1 MPKFL
6 DPPHGMG
13 QMENCFKL
21 EQRKGQ
27 TAYFCRGG
35 DIPTWGQI
43 FFLFF
48 KKQLTSY
55 NKYYIILS
63 KE

>member
-27 TAYFCRGG
+27 TAYFCRGEIFQPG
-35 DIPTWGQI
+35 DK
-43 FFLFF
+43 FF
-48 KKQLTSY
+48 SY
-55 NKYYIILS
+55 FLKNS
-63 KE
+63 